1 MKSTDFIDY
10 YNKVYSKPY
19 DSSRWDPI
27 YQEVGSHLY
36 GRKILELGCG
46 VGPLCQFRN
55 DWKDYVG
62 VDISEA
68 GIKGA
73 RNDFPDLT
81 FHLIDI
87 EKPFLYP
94 DYDIIVCIE
103 VFEHVDFKRVI
114 SHLNPVEIIF
124 SLPNYASHSH
134 LWFPA
139 GTKELHRAFDPL
151 IDFDIIHTLE
161 VNEVKKIWTC
171 KGVIK
176 G

>member
-27 YQEVGSHLY
+27 YENIKGFLVDRS
-36 GRKILELGCG
+36 ILDLGCG
-46 VGPLCQFRN
+46 VGSLCRFEDR
-55 DWKDYVG
+55 WAYYTG
-62 VDISEA
+62 VDISDVAIEKA
-68 GIKGA
+68 MSA
-73 RNDFPDLT
+73 FPGK
-81 FHLIDI
+81 FFMNGDI
-87 EKPFLYP
+87 ERNIFAYN
-94 DYDIIVCIE
+94 YDIVVAIQT
-103 VFEHVDFKRVI
+103 FEHVDFKRVI

-134 LWFPA
+134 LWFPKD
-139 GTKELHRAFDPL
+139 TKELHRAFDPL